1 MEIAFCYGCFG
12 YGFSSQVMRGNECC
26 FNDSEEL
33 QSFEHKSLV
42 CSQRAKLTTQQSRFH
57 SPYSS
62 ELNLQVTGNMKPSRP
77 SELHIVLQCYKHRAY
92 CLHIHVHNSYR
103 DIMTSIPVP
112 HPPFINWP
120 VQVDLTSGG
129 RELLTDSV
137 TAMLTGKNKT
147 RSDYPHLLA
156 KMNKR
161 CTAGLL
167 QQQLSGLQLV

>member
-1 MEIAFCYGCFG
+1 
-12 YGFSSQVMRGNECC
+12 
-26 FNDSEEL
+26 
-33 QSFEHKSLV
+33 
-42 CSQRAKLTTQQSRFH
+42 
-57 SPYSS
+57 
-62 ELNLQVTGNMKPSRP
+62 
-77 SELHIVLQCYKHRAY
+77 
-92 CLHIHVHNSYR
+92 
-103 DIMTSIPVP
+103 MTSIPVP

-161 CTAGLL
+161 CTATVATIWSLASL
-167 QQQLSGLQLV
+167 VSQLCSTTADF